1 MARVISL
8 WLAVA
13 MAIGVGIAGAQG
25 TSGSGPKL
33 YSIVGTVKALTP
45 SSLALEVGNREIIV
59 ISADSST
66 RVVAKGTRGS
76 SDLLYRYGRRN
87 ITDVV
92 KAGDRVLVTY
102 RRSGRTP
109 YAVEIRVG
117 PKQDPSR

>member
-8 WLAVA
+8 SLAVTA
-13 MAIGVGIAGAQG
+13 AIGVGIAGAQG
-25 TSGSGPKL
+25 TSGPK
-33 YSIVGTVKALTP
+33 YSIVGTVRALTP
-45 SSLALEVGNREIIV
+45 SSLVLEVGNREIIV

-66 RVVAKGTRGS
+66 RVTAKGTRGW

-92 KAGDRVLVTY
+92 KAGDRVLVTC

-117 PKQDPSR
+117 PKQDPSP